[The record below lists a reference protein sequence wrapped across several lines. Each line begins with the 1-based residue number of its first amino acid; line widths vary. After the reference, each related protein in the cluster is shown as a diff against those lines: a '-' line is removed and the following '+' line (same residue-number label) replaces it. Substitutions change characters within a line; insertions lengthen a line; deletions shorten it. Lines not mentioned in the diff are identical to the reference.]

1 MNIGEVLFLVLIVF
15 IWIFP
20 FLLVFQSNKISGK
33 EKVMWLLSLI
43 FISWFA
49 WVLYLLFA
57 PIGESKERSIK

>member
-1 MNIGEVLFLVLIVF
+1 MNISGILFLVFIVF

-20 FLLVFQSNKISGK
+20 FLLVIQSNKISGK
-33 EKVMWLLSLI
+33 EKIMWLLSLI

-57 PIGESKERSIK
+57 PIGENKKTSYK